1 MSDALRRLESGL
13 ADRYRIDGEL
23 GRGGMATVYLAH
35 DVKHQRS
42 VALKVLL
49 PELASVVGSERFLRE
64 IEIAARLRHPHILPL
79 LDSGSVDG
87 LLYYVMPLVE
97 GESLRGRLNREKQLP
112 LDEAL
117 GITNEVIDALSY
129 SHVHGVIHRDIK
141 PSNVMLDSGHATVT
155 DFGIALVV
163 QDVSTERLTASGLS
177 PGSPQYMSPE
187 QAAGEQNVDGRS
199 DVYSL
204 GCVLFEMLTGDP
216 PFTGS
221 IPQAILAKKLM
232 ESVPHLRVVRDSVPE
247 HVEQAVTIALAK
259 SPADRFATVEEF
271 GRALTGDF
279 GDRAVVGA
287 SAPSAV
293 APDPGASVSRVAGT
307 MIALT
312 AGLGALLTAIG
323 FLSTRVYDLK
333 LRIPV
338 EHTPSR
344 TDFAIVGA
352 KALVPAVVF
361 CFVGVVVYV
370 GLRFTWR
377 GTWLGLRRIPAVG
390 HTLKSIQ
397 HRSTNAWQKLRRPV
411 EAATVGDAYFIGGVI
426 GVVVVLGFFRQLFMA
441 MSGPDSEVLSCSFRP
456 LHVAYSITMSLV
468 TAGLAL
474 AWFKFARYL
483 RRRHVTGVRASLA
496 KWGGLAWVI
505 IVALVM
511 TMPWRL
517 LWDNDHPRA
526 LLDGER
532 TYILMETDTELLIYR
547 PRTQSTE
554 RISGA
559 EGQRLERLGTSGY
572 LFEDSVA
579 FRTPLSGC

>member
-13 ADRYRIDGEL
+13 ADRYRIDREL
-23 GRGGMATVYLAH
+23 GRGGMATVYLAD
-35 DVKHQRS
+35 DVKHRRS
-42 VALKVLL
+42 VAVKVLL

-64 IEIAARLRHPHILPL
+64 IDIAARLRHPHVLPL

-97 GESLRGRLNREKQLP
+97 GESLRDKLNREKQLP
-112 LDEAL
+112 VDEAL
-117 GITNEVIDALSY
+117 AITNEVIDALSY
-129 SHVHGVIHRDIK
+129 SHAHGVIHRDIK
-141 PSNVMLDSGHATVT
+141 PSN
-155 DFGIALVV
+155 II

-232 ESVPHLRVVRDSVPE
+232 ESVPHLRVVRDSAPE

-259 SPADRFATVEEF
+259 SPADRFGTVEEF
-271 GRALTGDF
+271 GRALSGDF
-279 GDRAVVGA
+279 GDRVVV
-287 SAPSAV
+287 SETESSVV
-293 APDPGASVSRVAGT
+293 APGPGASVSRVAGT
-307 MIALT
+307 VMAIT

-333 LRIPV
+333 LRIPI

-352 KALVPAVVF
+352 KALVPAVIF

-370 GLRFTWR
+370 SLRFMWR
-377 GTWLGLRRIPAVG
+377 GTWFGLRRIPAVG
-390 HTLKSIQ
+390 QTLKSIQ
-397 HRSTNAWQKLRRPV
+397 HRSTNAWQQLWQPV
-411 EAATVGDAYFIGGVI
+411 KAATVGDAYFIGGIV
-426 GVVVVLGFFRQLFMA
+426 GVVVLLGFFRNLLSA
-441 MSGPDSEVLSCSFRP
+441 MWGPDSEVLSCPFRP
-456 LHVAYSITMSLV
+456 LHHTYSITMSLV
-468 TAGLAL
+468 TAVLAL
-474 AWFKFARYL
+474 AWLKFDRYL
-483 RRRHVTGVRASLA
+483 RRRRVIGGRASLA
-496 KWGGLAWVI
+496 KWGGLAWVV
-505 IVALVM
+505 IVAIVM

-547 PRTQSTE
+547 PGTQSTE
-554 RISGA
+554 RISGD
-559 EGQRLERLGTSGY
+559 EGRRLERLGTSGY